1 MAGMGIRT
9 FAPPNL
15 QARMPIHVGDGFSQG
30 ENGGEFSHTLIAQE
44 LPSHNHSAQGV
55 STVATNPGATG
66 DTWAVSIQ
74 NPYSTTPNT
83 SLGPT
88 ALSTTGGSQ
97 ATGQL
102 AAVDEWERLKPASAR

>member
-1 MAGMGIRT
+1 
-9 FAPPNL
+9 
-15 QARMPIHVGDGFSQG
+15 MPIHVGDGFSQG